1 MKPLFIAPV
10 LLLWPVPLSLVASAQ
25 TAPSKISASRADPR
39 AELPLRQVAL
49 FSSGVGYFER
59 AGQVNG
65 DANVELSFRADQLSD
80 VLKSLVLLDPRGR
93 VAPVTYSIKDYLG
106 ARPTSTD
113 LTLPANATPGAILK
127 TLQGAL
133 VRLEKS
139 DGSVVEGRVVS
150 VSTLTV
156 GKGDD
161 RHEVE
166 AVTLLGA
173 TGVQTVRLDD
183 VVSFRPLDPALNAKF
198 RATLEKLAGNLT
210 RQLDD
215 GARPITLQF
224 RGKGNRAVSAGY
236 LQQMPVWKTSYRLV
250 LDPKNKP
257 YLQGWANVENT
268 TDADW
273 NDVRLSLVSGRPI
286 SFTQNIVA
294 PVYLTRPVVPP
305 YIIGTPDPK
314 RYAGGLDDVARDEAV
329 NGNLSAA
336 MGAGGIGGGVNGP
349 AGPLGQTSP
358 APRLT
363 LAPAITHRN
372 GHSNYLSDGPF
383 LKAATLA
390 QGAQAQGAQ
399 TGDLFAYVIDAPVSI
414 ARGQAAMV
422 PIIGQNIGGEAVT
435 IVDSNRQVGA
445 QSAMNGFDLR
455 NADLHLQGG
464 SITVYAD
471 GTYAGDALIDNVAPG
486 EQRLLSYAVDLDVTA
501 RLDDLKN
508 DSSILALSAS
518 DGNLRVSRR
527 ATRDWVYLVKNK
539 TAAPKNV
546 LLQQQIEDDWKLT
559 DPKQLAEKSDD
570 GQRFRFV
577 AAPHKTTRYDI
588 KTERSYF
595 EIVALRDLNA
605 DSFAFYGAQQNLP
618 PTLKAA
624 LANLQLLQTKLAN
637 IAAQKAAQEK
647 QLGAIEADQTR
658 IRENMKALPQ
668 TSELFKTYMAKLTA
682 QETQV
687 EKIRAEIERLRAAQT
702 EAQANLD
709 RAIAAIDVN

>member
-1 MKPLFIAPV
+1 MKTLFLTPF
-10 LLLWPVPLSLVASAQ
+10 LLLAPTVALAQ
-25 TAPSKISASRADPR
+25 TVAPKNAPA
-39 AELPLRQVAL
+39 AALPLRQVAL

-59 AGQVNG
+59 AGQIKG
-65 DANVELSFRADQLSD
+65 DADIEMSFRAAQLSD
-80 VLKSLVLLDPRGR
+80 VLKSLVLFDSKGR
-93 VAPVTYSIKDYLG
+93 VAPVTYGIKDYLG
-106 ARPTSTD
+106 ARPTSSD
-113 LTLPANATPGAILK
+113 LPLPASATPGAILK

-139 DGSVVEGRVVS
+139 NGVVIEGRVVS
-150 VSTLTV
+150 VSTMTI
-156 GKGDD
+156 GTGDD

-173 TGVQTVRLDD
+173 TGLQTVRLDD
-183 VVSFRPLDPALNAKF
+183 VTSFRPLDPALDAKF

-215 GARPITLQF
+215 GARPVTLQF
-224 RGKGNRAVSAGY
+224 RGKGTRAVSAGY
-236 LQQMPVWKTSYRLV
+236 LQEMPVWKTSYRLV
-250 LDPKNKP
+250 LDPKSKP

-273 NDVRLSLVSGRPI
+273 NAVRLSLVSGRPV
-286 SFTQNIVA
+286 SFAQDVVA

-314 RYAGGLDDVARDEAV
+314 RYAGGLDEVARIDAV
-329 NGNLSAA
+329 NGNLVQ
-336 MGAGGIGGGVNGP
+336 GGGIGGGFDASTSGLKGPPGPVGAAMPSSGPVENRAVPASRLSLRYNGDRSFFD
-349 AGPLGQTSP
+349 ARQ
-358 APRLT
+358 
-363 LAPAITHRN
+363 
-372 GHSNYLSDGPF
+372 
-383 LKAATLA
+383 AALA

-399 TGDLFAYVIDAPVSI
+399 TGDLFAYVIDAPVTI

-471 GTYAGDALIDNVAPG
+471 GAYAGDALIDNIAPG
-486 EQRLLSYAVDLDVTA
+486 EKRLLAYAVDLDVTA
-501 RLDDLKN
+501 RLDKVEN
-508 DSSILALSAS
+508 DNSILALGAS

-527 ATRDWVYLVKNK
+527 ATRDEIYLVKNK

-546 LLQQQIEDDWKLT
+546 LLQQPIENDWKLT
-559 DPKQLAEKSDD
+559 DPKQAAEKSDD
-570 GQRFRFV
+570 GTRFRFV
-577 AAPHKTTRYDI
+577 AAPEKTTRYDV
-588 KTERSYF
+588 KTEHSYL

-605 DSFAFYGAQQNLP
+605 SSFAFYGSQQNLP
-618 PTLKAA
+618 PALKAA
-624 LANLQLLQTKLAN
+624 LLNLQALQTKLAD

-647 QLGAIEADQTR
+647 RLNDIEADQTR

-668 TSELFKTYMAKLTA
+668 NSELFKTYMTKLTA
-682 QETQV
+682 QETAV
-687 EKIRAEIERLRAAQT
+687 EKVRAEIERLRAAQV

-709 RAIAAIDVN
+709 RAIAAVEVK